1 MAPPGQDGRVNDA
14 LRTAIATVLD
24 WPVDHA
30 AATLVAADGTV
41 LATAGEQD
49 RPFRL
54 ASVTKL
60 LTAYATL
67 VAVEEGAVDWETPA
81 GPDGSTVRHLA
92 AHVSG
97 LAFAGDAVQAAV
109 ATRRIYSNTG
119 FEVLGATI
127 AGATGIPFDEYLDQA
142 VCEPLG
148 MTATR
153 LAGSP
158 AADAVSTAADLARFA
173 AELQAPT
180 LTHTLHEATTVA
192 FPDLDG
198 ILPGYGRQTPNDWG
212 LGFEIRDG
220 KSPHWTGANSSPRTF
235 GHFGRSGTFLWV
247 DPDVRAACVVLTDRD
262 FGPWAIEAWTPF
274 TDRVLAGINPGGG
287 PL

>member
-1 MAPPGQDGRVNDA
+1 MD
-14 LRTAIATVLD
+14 LRRAVDSALD
-24 WPVDHA
+24 WPVDHVA
-30 AATLVAADGTV
+30 AAVVAADGNV
-41 LATAGEQD
+41 VATAGEMD

-67 VAVEEGAVDWETPA
+67 IAVEEGAVEWDTPA
-81 GPDGSTVRHLA
+81 GPEGSTVRHLA

-109 ATRRIYSNTG
+109 ATKRIYSNTG

-127 AGATGIPFDEYLDQA
+127 ADAAGIPFDEYLDQA

-148 MTATR
+148 MTGTR

-158 AADAVSTAADLARFA
+158 AADGVSTAADLARFA

-180 LTHTLHEATTVA
+180 LTHTLADATSVA
-192 FPDLDG
+192 YPGLDG
-198 ILPGYGRQTPNDWG
+198 ILPGYGRQRPNDWG
-212 LGFEIRDG
+212 LGFEIRGG

-235 GHFGRSGTFLWV
+235 GHFGQSGTFLWV
-247 DPDVRAACVVLTDRD
+247 DPDAGAACVVLTDRE
-262 FGPWAIEAWTPF
+262 FGPWAIEAWPPF
-274 TDRVLAGINPGGG
+274 TDRVLAGINSEDS